1 MASINKRSWATRSG
15 ESRSGY
21 EVEWKD
27 ASGRRRRKAFS
38 GPKAKKRAEAH
49 KTKVEAIAQGLI
61 AAPVEPAAGDAPPVV
76 VTVKIAA
83 DNWITD
89 VKARGRE
96 TSTIDKY
103 EDHRDLHIVQ
113 AEIVRRDMPGT
124 WRFGDIPLAELT
136 PPDCEALK
144 KVLLAKLTSRNAA
157 KVMTSVRMLLSQAVR
172 DGLCPVNVGR
182 ETRVEIIDRGES
194 DVEIP
199 PKDEIKALLSE
210 SATEAPAPPTF
221 TEVWVHLGV
230 FAGLRPSEL
239 RGLAVEDLVLAGA
252 DTGFWVRRKADE
264 YGILGTVKTKQSRRF
279 IRIGKASAALLRRWL
294 LAVPRSSAL
303 PDPARKGETIHL
315 LLPTSIGT
323 VQSLANVYNRVWVPL
338 CQDAGL
344 TVPAE
349 REGPE
354 TGETIVR
361 QVPRYSLN
369 CLRHIHASLLIDQGM
384 TPKQVQMRM
393 GHSSIKVTYDIYGK
407 LFDKRDADREI
418 SATLE
423 RDLLS

>member
-1 MASINKRSWATRSG
+1 MAAINKRSWTTRAG
-15 ESRSGY
+15 QDRSGY

-38 GPKAKKRAEAH
+38 GSKAKKRAEAH
-49 KTKVEAIAQGLI
+49 KTRVEAIAQGLI
-61 AAPVEPAAGDAPPVV
+61 AAPAEPAGGDAAPVV
-76 VTVKIAA
+76 VTVRVAA
-83 DNWITD
+83 DEWITD

-96 TSTIDKY
+96 VSTIDKY
-103 EDHRDLHIVQ
+103 EDHRDLHILPT
-113 AEIVRRDMPGT
+113 EIVRRDMPGT

-136 PPDCEALK
+136 SPDCEALK
-144 KVLLAKLTSRNAA
+144 KALLAKLTSRNAA

-182 ETRVEIIDRGES
+182 ETRVEIVDRGEG

-210 SATEAPAPPTF
+210 SSTELPAPPTF
-221 TEVWVHLGV
+221 TEVWVHVGV

-239 RGLAVEDLVLAGA
+239 RGLAIEDLVLTGT
-252 DTGFWVRRKADE
+252 DTGIQVRRRADE
-264 YGILGTVKTKQSRRF
+264 YGILGAVKTKQSRRF
-279 IRIGKASAALLRRWL
+279 IRIGKGSVALLRRWL
-294 LAVPRSSAL
+294 LAVPRSSGL
-303 PDPARKGETIHL
+303 PDPARKGEKIHL

-323 VQSLANVYNRVWVPL
+323 VQSLANVYNRVWAPL
-338 CQDAGL
+338 CQAAGL
-344 TVPAE
+344 TLPAE
-349 REGPE
+349 RENPE
-354 TGETIVR
+354 TGETIIR

-369 CLRHIHASLLIDQGM
+369 CLRHIHASLLIDQDM

-407 LFDKRDADREI
+407 LFDKHDGDHQI

-423 RDLLS
+423 RELLS